1 MTRTPFIADRPPS
14 TGWRFSLLD
23 ANFKRWR
30 QKRKEV
36 ISMRLSQLLS
46 LILAKTPLTVEVPD
60 SENAQLETP
69 ESLFSVDLHHKIG
82 DIVADACRKV
92 GLTERGSIGFGEFVA
107 KLATGWSTR
116 YSNET
121 DILALDA
128 EFGRAA
134 YGSPTQV
141 IRLYLLPTWDALTE
155 HLPNIQ
161 RGVAAAFEDAKLL

>member
-1 MTRTPFIADRPPS
+1 
-14 TGWRFSLLD
+14 
-23 ANFKRWR
+23 
-30 QKRKEV
+30 
-36 ISMRLSQLLS
+36 MRLSQLLS

-60 SENAQLETP
+60 SENVQLDAP

-82 DIVADACRKV
+82 DIVADACRKA

-107 KLATGWSTR
+107 ELCTGWATR
-116 YSNET
+116 YSNEA

-141 IRLYLLPTWDALTE
+141 IRLYLLPNFSALTE